1 MIQTGEPLLANTAKK
16 KSFSP
21 FRVRA
26 VAVAVLPFFS
36 VLYQTYVPQ
45 FLTELGYLELP
56 LLVVLYFSLIWR
68 SQIRSLF
75 YGSVVGLLQDLL
87 AVATQPV
94 GLYGIVKTLVG
105 YFAASVSQRFD
116 VDNSAIRFI
125 LAFFFYVFHRM
136 FYWMMAR
143 ALLGI
148 AEPLEPAQIFIL
160 AGLNAAVAVPLFLVF
175 DKMKERV

>member
-1 MIQTGEPLLANTAKK
+1 MIGTSEPLLASRKK
-16 KSFSP
+16 GFSP
-21 FRVRA
+21 FRMR
-26 VAVAVLPFFS
+26 PFAILLFPFLG
-36 VLYQTYVPQ
+36 VLYQSYVPQ
-45 FLTELGYLELP
+45 FLEQLGYLELP
-56 LLVVLYFSLIWR
+56 LLVVLYFSLTWR
-68 SQIRSLF
+68 SQVRGLF

-87 AVATQPV
+87 AERDHPI
-94 GLYGIVKTLVG
+94 GLFGIVKTLVG

-125 LAFFFYVFHRM
+125 LVFFFYVFHRM

-148 AEPLEPAQIFIL
+148 AEPLESAQTFIV

-175 DKMKERV
+175 DKMKERM